1 MYNIILDTNFL
12 LIIPQFKIDIFREL
26 ERICNFRYNLS
37 ILDKT
42 LDELKGKKY
51 EKLVKEIIK
60 RKKISIIKT
69 NSGGYVDN
77 ILKNINDKNVIIATN
92 DKELKKQLKTPLI
105 ILKQKKYLQLINFNE
120 NI

>member
-12 LIIPQFKIDIFREL
+12 LIIPQFKVDIFKEL
-26 ERICNFRYNLS
+26 ERICDFKYKIS

-42 LDELKGKKY
+42 LEELKNKKD

-60 RKKISIIKT
+60 KKNINIIKT
-69 NSGGYVDN
+69 NSDKYVDD
-77 ILKNINDKNVIIATN
+77 ILKDIKDKNTIIATN
-92 DKELKKQLKTPLI
+92 DKELKKQLKKPII
-105 ILKQKKYLQLINFNE
+105 ILKQKKYLELR

>member
-26 ERICNFRYNLS
+26 EKICNFKYKIS

-42 LDELKGKKY
+42 LEELKNKQY
-51 EKLVKEIIK
+51 EKLIKEIIK
-60 RKKISIIKT
+60 KKKINLVKT
-69 NSGGYVDN
+69 KGNNVDN
-77 ILKNINDKNVIIATN
+77 ILASIKDKNTIIATN
-92 DKELKKQLKTPLI
+92 DKKLKKRLKTPII

-120 NI
+120 KI

>member
-12 LIIPQFKIDIFREL
+12 LIIPQFKVDIFKEL
-26 ERICNFRYNLS
+26 ERICDFKYKIS

-42 LDELKGKKY
+42 LEELNNKKD

-60 RKKISIIKT
+60 KKKINIIKT
-69 NSGGYVDN
+69 NSDKYVDD
-77 ILKNINDKNVIIATN
+77 ILKDIKDKNTIIATN
-92 DKELKKQLKTPLI
+92 DKELKKQLKTPII
-105 ILKQKKYLQLINFNE
+105 ILKQKKYLELR